1 MRIQIKNQTVATE
14 CYRRNYISSLKTDD
28 GSVVEDH
35 AGKESVLFEACKTR
49 MGQAN
54 PSPMK
59 FNLDNLLKDEVL
71 FATLAAPFTH
81 NEIDAVVSA
90 MPPDRAPGPDGF
102 NGVFLK
108 ACWPILKEE
117 LYLLCRNFTKVASI
131 WKASMLAISR

>member
-14 CYRRNYISSLKTDD
+14 CYRRNYISSLKTVD

-35 AGKESVLFEACKTR
+35 VGKESVLFEASKART
-49 MGQAN
+49 GQAN

-71 FATLAAPFTH
+71 FATLVAPFTH

-90 MPPDRAPGPDGF
+90 MPPDRAPGPNGF
-102 NGVFLK
+102 NGAFLK
-108 ACWPILKEE
+108 AC
-117 LYLLCRNFTKVASI
+117 
-131 WKASMLAISR
+131 